1 MDDYEQVGAP
11 QRAPRTDSSCA
22 PAPRARADKSPAG
35 KDRAQVARQAMSIKE
50 FCAAHGI
57 GRTTF
62 YKLRKSGRAPRQMVL
77 CGRMR
82 MISAEAAEAWRLE
95 IEEAARQPAAGGPA
109 TIKEHAHAPEGGAN
123 EEE

>member
-1 MDDYEQVGAP
+1 MSDLPAILKSAAEPSSP
-11 QRAPRTDSSCA
+11 QAWP
-22 PAPRARADKSPAG
+22 P
-35 KDRAQVARQAMSIKE
+35 QVARQATSIKD

>member
-1 MDDYEQVGAP
+1 MHDYEQVGAP
-11 QRAPRTDSSCA
+11 QRAPRTDSSSA
-22 PAPRARADKSPAG
+22 PAPRARADESPAG
-35 KDRAQVARQAMSIKE
+35 KDRPQVARQAMSIKE

>member
-1 MDDYEQVGAP
+1 MNDYEQVGAP

-62 YKLRKSGRAPRQMVL
+62 YKLRKAGLAPRLMVVG
-77 CGRMR
+77 GRMR
-82 MISAEAAEAWRLE
+82 ISAEAAEAWRRE
-95 IEEAARQPAAGGPA
+95 REEAARQPACGA
-109 TIKEHAHAPEGGAN
+109 TTTTPVDHAHAGGM
-123 EEE
+123 E

>member
-11 QRAPRTDSSCA
+11 QRAPRTDPSSA
-22 PAPRARADKSPAG
+22 PAPRARADES
-35 KDRAQVARQAMSIKE
+35 QVARQAMSIKE

>member
-1 MDDYEQVGAP
+1 MSDL
-11 QRAPRTDSSCA
+11 
-22 PAPRARADKSPAG
+22 PAILKSAAEPSFTADRP
-35 KDRAQVARQAMSIKE
+35 QVARQAMSIKE